1 MRASVAAEAAGIPS
15 VSLVC
20 EGFERQA
27 AATAR
32 GLGFDGLP
40 LARLRGHVDAQ
51 SSQEMLASLI
61 EFTIDEI
68 VAGLTKP
75 IELAADRGD
84 QPAALDTVVRG
95 AIDEVHRVF
104 HRNGWTDGNAI
115 VPPTRARVAAF
126 IAVTGHD
133 PWRVVGLA
141 RPSGRDVTVWSIAVN
156 AVMAGCAP
164 EYLPVLL
171 ALTDVLLDP
180 GYGVEHSGNTTGA
193 DALIVL
199 NGSVIT
205 DLGFNHGPGAM
216 REGTHANVSVGRWLR
231 LFLRNVCD
239 FTADQHDKATFGHSA
254 KAVLAEDEVALAEIG
269 WPTLASD
276 FGNTGTDAV
285 TVARI
290 NSDVLIGSVFG
301 STPDE
306 IVPYLADGL
315 VRVTGWDLTHVY
327 GLGQGHYRPLLVLSP
342 LLARTFAR
350 AGWSKDDVQRALY
363 LHARVP
369 AWKFEK
375 LIGEWSNLTTGRR
388 TLFELAAAGLVPADF
403 AESDDPDR
411 LVPIVT
417 AADKFLIA
425 VAGDPNRANAVAL
438 SNDGQ
443 HGMWTSKAIDRSFS
457 RDLLCEISIPETSHP
472 AAHRASRNA
481 RLG

>member
-20 EGFERQA
+20 DGFDRQA

-32 GLGFDGLP
+32 GLGYDGLP

-51 SSQEMLASLI
+51 TTEAMLASLV

-68 VAGLTKP
+68 VDGLTKP
-75 IELAADRGD
+75 IELVGDGGD
-84 QPAALDTVVRG
+84 QPTALDIVVRG
-95 AIDEVHRVF
+95 SIDEVQRVF
-104 HRNGWTDGNAI
+104 HNNGWTDGHSI
-115 VPPTRARVAAF
+115 VPPTRSRVEAY

-141 RPSGRDVTVWSIAVN
+141 RPSGRDITVWSIAVN

-164 EYLPVLL
+164 EHLPVLL
-171 ALTDVLLDP
+171 AITDVLLDQQ
-180 GYGVEHSGNTTGA
+180 YGVEHSGNTTGA

-199 NGSVIT
+199 NGPVIT

-216 REGTHANVSVGRWLR
+216 REGTHANASVGRWLR

-239 FTADQHDKATFGHSA
+239 FTSDQHDKATFGHSA
-254 KAVLAEDEVALAEIG
+254 KGVLAEDEAALAEIG
-269 WPTLASD
+269 WPTIAQEFASAAGAD
-276 FGNTGTDAV
+276 AGAAGDAV
-285 TVARI
+285 TIGRI

-301 STPDE
+301 ATPAD

-327 GLGQGHYRPLLVLSP
+327 GLSQGHYRPLLVLSP

-350 AGWSKDDVQRALY
+350 AGWSKHDVRQALFQ
-363 LHARVP
+363 HARIP

-375 LIGEWSNLTTGRR
+375 LIGEWSNLTAGRR
-388 TLFELAAAGLVPADF
+388 TLVDLAEAGLVPADF
-403 AESDDPDR
+403 AESADPDR

-425 VAGDPNRANAVAL
+425 VAGDPNRANAVAM

-443 HGMWTSKAIDRSFS
+443 HGMWTSKPIDRSFS
-457 RDLLCEISIPETSHP
+457 HDLLCEIP
-472 AAHRASRNA
+472 RR
-481 RLG
+481 